1 MRTCLAII
9 PARAGSKGI
18 PGKNVHPLL
27 GKPLIA
33 YTIEAALRASSL
45 DRVIV
50 STDDPEAAGIAE
62 NLGAEVPFLRPVE
75 LGQDD
80 TPTLDVVRHV
90 LAGLKT
96 NQSYEPEI
104 VVLLQPTSP
113 LRRPEDIDRAVAKLQ
128 SIEADSV
135 VSVCTV
141 DHSPHWMVRLQGD
154 RVLPFVDNGRE
165 HVRRQELP
173 AVYRMNGAI
182 YVTRTEVIVNQK
194 RLLGED
200 TRGYVMDP
208 ESSIDVDTP
217 LDMKI
222 ASLLMQERLNERLD

>member
-1 MRTCLAII
+1 M
-9 PARAGSKGI
+9 
-18 PGKNVHPLL
+18 
-27 GKPLIA
+27 
-33 YTIEAALRASSL
+33 
-45 DRVIV
+45 
-50 STDDPEAAGIAE
+50 
-62 NLGAEVPFLRPVE
+62 
-75 LGQDD
+75 
-80 TPTLDVVRHV
+80 
-90 LAGLKT
+90 
-96 NQSYEPEI
+96 
-104 VVLLQPTSP
+104 
-113 LRRPEDIDRAVAKLQ
+113 
-128 SIEADSV
+128 
-135 VSVCTV
+135 
-141 DHSPHWMVRLQGD
+141 
-154 RVLPFVDNGRE
+154 LPFVDNGRE